1 VSQYKDQKVPGKR
14 KGIGQVTTEP
24 KSIKAEPSE
33 LTPQQQALRQ
43 AVITEFRSKKIKSFV
58 AKQVKHI
65 NANRQVADGIRFL
78 FDEKGLPPANA
89 PLEDI
94 ISERKKI
101 ESEIRWFEAMAGEMR
116 GRLVQIKE
124 IEELALEMVNKKQ
137 DEE

>member
-1 VSQYKDQKVPGKR
+1 MSQDTDQKGAGRR
-14 KGIGQVTTEP
+14 KGIGLVTTEP
-24 KSIKAEPSE
+24 KSIKSEPKE
-33 LTPQQQALRQ
+33 LTPQQQALRT

-78 FDEKGLPPANA
+78 FDEKGLPPPNA

-101 ESEIRWFEAMAGEMR
+101 ESEIRWFEAMANEMR

-124 IEELALEMVNKKQ
+124 IEELALEMVNK
-137 DEE
+137 DPDAE

>member
-1 VSQYKDQKVPGKR
+1 VSQDSEANKPGSR

-24 KSIKAEPSE
+24 KSIKSEPPE

-43 AVITEFRSKKIKSFV
+43 AVITEFRSKKIKAFV

-78 FDEKGLPPANA
+78 FDENGLPPANA

-101 ESEIRWFEAMAGEMR
+101 ESEIRWFEAMANEMR

-124 IEELALEMVNKKQ
+124 IEELALEMIENPPA
-137 DEE
+137 DE